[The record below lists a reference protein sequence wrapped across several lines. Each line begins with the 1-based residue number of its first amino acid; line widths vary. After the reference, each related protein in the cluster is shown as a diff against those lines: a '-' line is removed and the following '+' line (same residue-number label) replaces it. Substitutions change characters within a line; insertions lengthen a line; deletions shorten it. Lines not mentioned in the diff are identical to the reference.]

1 MEKFDS
7 DVETLLP
14 DRDNS
19 TGRRREAMRRPK
31 NLYVISLSLSLVT
44 IIIFQVVI
52 LYASFRNTSFASPA
66 GNGLYKV
73 WKGCGTNAS
82 EARSLGCVFDVMMNA
97 WTREECY
104 NKGLSEE
111 YLAEWNFQFFYD
123 VEGTR
128 EIPLSVMREGEHTYM
143 YSTEYQ
149 HRGHCIYTWKMQA
162 LALEAQG
169 RGEVK
174 QCDDETFSY
183 HHTIHCADILA
194 NSPREP
200 PYAMGYGDVKFLSC
214 GPYLE

>member
-1 MEKFDS
+1 MEKLPS
-7 DVETLLP
+7 DLDTLLP
-14 DRDNS
+14 NRED
-19 TGRRREAMRRPK
+19 GQRRGTTKRQK
-31 NLYVISLSLSLVT
+31 NLYIISLSLSIGM
-44 IIIFQVVI
+44 IIIFQI
-52 LYASFRNTSFASPA
+52 ITLYAAFRNTSPSAPA

-73 WKGCGTNAS
+73 WKGCGINAS

-97 WTREECY
+97 WTRQECY

-123 VEGTR
+123 AEGTR
-128 EIPLSVMREGEHTYM
+128 GIPLSVMRKGEHNYM